1 MTGSCFCVR
10 IQKLNAQLIR
20 RGFGLFTQIHRHT
33 EKTMT
38 SRISSPVSNT
48 SNHKWDIII
57 TPKGRWFDLQLREI
71 WEARELIWLF
81 VWRDL
86 VSVYTQTVIGPFW
99 YFLQPTLQT
108 LLYFILFG
116 LFVRFP
122 TDGIPPF
129 LFYLSG
135 LILWGFF
142 SATFNRIS
150 QTFIGNT
157 GLYGKVYFPRLVIPI
172 SLVISNFISFLFQSL
187 LLIIAILIYTV
198 TGTTIQPNV
207 WLLLLPGLFFMLA
220 CFGFSLGIIVSAFT
234 VRYRDLQHFIG
245 FGVQFLLYATPIV
258 YPLSA
263 VPVQFR
269 RILLLNP
276 LVPIFEAFRY
286 AVLGQGNIDLLQL
299 GYSCIVMVILFSV
312 SLVVFHRAE
321 GTFMDFV

>member
-1 MTGSCFCVR
+1 MTDQTSLPV
-10 IQKLNAQLIR
+10 
-20 RGFGLFTQIHRHT
+20 FTPSDST
-33 EKTMT
+33 
-38 SRISSPVSNT
+38 
-48 SNHKWDIII
+48 WDIVI
-57 TPKGRWFDLQLREI
+57 TPKGGWFDFQLREI

-99 YFLQPTLQT
+99 YLLQPTLQT

-116 LFVRFP
+116 LFIRFP
-122 TDGIPPF
+122 TEGIPPF

-142 SATFNRIS
+142 SSSFGRVS
-150 QTFIGNT
+150 QTFIGNV

-172 SLVISNFISFLFQSL
+172 SLVISSFIGFLFQSL
-187 LLIIAILIYTV
+187 LLVIAIVIYIL
-198 TGTTIQPNV
+198 TGTKIQPTI
-207 WLLLLPGLFFMLA
+207 WLLSLPVLFLMIA
-220 CFGFSLGIIVSAFT
+220 CFSFSLGIIISALT

-245 FGVQFLLYATPIV
+245 FGIQFLLYATPIV

-263 VPVQFR
+263 VPAQFQKFF
-269 RILLLNP
+269 LLNP
-276 LVPIFEAFRY
+276 LVSIFEAFRY
-286 AVLGQGNIDLLQL
+286 AVLGQGRIDLFQL
-299 GYSCIVMVILFSV
+299 GSSFVVMVILFFV